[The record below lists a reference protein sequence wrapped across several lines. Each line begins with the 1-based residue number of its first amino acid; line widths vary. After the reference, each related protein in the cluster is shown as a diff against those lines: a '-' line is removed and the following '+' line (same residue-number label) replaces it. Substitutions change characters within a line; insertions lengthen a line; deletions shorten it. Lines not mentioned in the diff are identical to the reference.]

1 MTELLKK
8 ASTLYASRR
17 QLNGHAVGT
26 SEHTDAPAPASTSK
40 SNPHRDAASSV
51 GRSRLIQAPADPAGQ
66 FPSIPSS
73 MECHE
78 SSSQGPPQPELL
90 SMPGVESSGLRCG
103 VLGQALYG
111 VCVPKDVEEGW
122 DLAPPSA
129 SSDGMGRRVRA
140 AAAPPRRGSFSPM
153 RCVRR
158 SRL

>member
-26 SEHTDAPAPASTSK
+26 SEHTDAPASTSK

-73 MECHE
+73 MEYHE
-78 SSSQGPPQPELL
+78 SSSQGPPQPELF
-90 SMPGVESSGLRCG
+90 SMPGVESSGLRCA

-129 SSDGMGRRVRA
+129 SSDALWGAAA
-140 AAAPPRRGSFSPM
+140 AAAPPRRGSFRPM

>member
-17 QLNGHAVGT
+17 QLDGHAVGT
-26 SEHTDAPAPASTSK
+26 SEHTDAPAST
-40 SNPHRDAASSV
+40 SNPHRDAARSV
-51 GRSRLIQAPADPAGQ
+51 GRSRLIQAPAGPAGQ

-129 SSDGMGRRVRA
+129 SWGA
-140 AAAPPRRGSFSPM
+140 AAAPPRCGSFRPM